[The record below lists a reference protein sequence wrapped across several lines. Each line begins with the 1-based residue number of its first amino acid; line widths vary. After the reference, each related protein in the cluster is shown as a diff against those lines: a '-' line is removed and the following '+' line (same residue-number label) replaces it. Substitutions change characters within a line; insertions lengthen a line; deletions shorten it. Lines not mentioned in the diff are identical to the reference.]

1 MMPCSALLRAVVLT
15 PLLVRAACSDPP
27 KAGPVQP
34 GGSGPSRGAP
44 VSRLPVPP
52 DTPHRMA
59 MDREVTAS
67 GTIAAREEVIIG
79 VELSSIRVD
88 SVAVEVGDRVRRGD
102 VLLRLD
108 TRTLDVA
115 LAGADASVAQA
126 QAALQLAIDKAR
138 RARTLVAQQLISAQS
153 AEELV
158 SAEQNARAQ
167 LAVSRAQR
175 DQARLQRDYAQVR
188 APDDGVVS
196 ARSVQ
201 PGQLA
206 NPGAELLRLIRRGE
220 LEWRAELAE
229 GDLIRVAPGT
239 EVRIGGNGAAVV
251 VGRVRQVSPAL
262 DARSRTGLIYAD
274 LDDST
279 GRLRAGMFAEGRIV
293 LGRDQV
299 LAVPAEAVLRRD
311 GHAYVVVVDAGS
323 RARMRRVEIG
333 STKGSQVEVRSGLG
347 KGESIVARGAGFLN
361 DGDLVRV
368 VAKNAAPAES
378 GPGR

>member
-15 PLLVRAACSDPP
+15 PLLVLAACSDPP
-27 KAGPVQP
+27 KA
-34 GGSGPSRGAP
+34 AP
-44 VSRLPVPP
+44 VPSLSVALE
-52 DTPHRMA
+52 TPQRMD

-108 TRTLDVA
+108 IRTLDVA
-115 LAGADASVAQA
+115 LAGADAGVAQA

-138 RARTLVAQQLISAQS
+138 RARTLAAQQLISAQS